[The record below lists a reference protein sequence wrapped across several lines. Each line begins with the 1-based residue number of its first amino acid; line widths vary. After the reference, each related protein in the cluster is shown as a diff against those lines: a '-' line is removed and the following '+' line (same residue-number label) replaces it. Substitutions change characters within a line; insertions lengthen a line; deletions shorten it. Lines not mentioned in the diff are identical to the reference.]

1 MVDQATTKEESSD
14 GVHGETTNERKV
26 AQGKAFK
33 KKNFRSNNY
42 WKKNDGV
49 PKLLRGVGF
58 TISRDGPD
66 LYLKAM
72 EKRGV
77 YVCATYKNGS
87 DLEICLEAEELK
99 LPEEPVLSDNPTL
112 KKQRHT
118 TAKHVVPIHSCTII
132 MWCQHEG

>member
-1 MVDQATTKEESSD
+1 VEIKEEPSNWAN
-14 GVHGETTNERKV
+14 GEMTNEKKV
-26 AQGKAFK
+26 AQGNAFK
-33 KKNFRSNNY
+33 KKNFRNNNEA
-42 WKKNDGV
+42 KKNDGV
-49 PKLLRGVGF
+49 PKLLRGIRF
-58 TISRDGPD
+58 TIARDGPD

-72 EKRGV
+72 ERRGV